1 MDGSGTGAR
10 FLSGTRNYSAKRVSL
25 VWPFIE
31 RVPQGLSQRRERD
44 RLIFDCVKYPLVC
57 GVFWIIFAVPSDSE
71 LQKTIRG
78 ALIHIRI
85 CREIHRQ
92 Q

>member
-1 MDGSGTGAR
+1 VDGSGTGAR